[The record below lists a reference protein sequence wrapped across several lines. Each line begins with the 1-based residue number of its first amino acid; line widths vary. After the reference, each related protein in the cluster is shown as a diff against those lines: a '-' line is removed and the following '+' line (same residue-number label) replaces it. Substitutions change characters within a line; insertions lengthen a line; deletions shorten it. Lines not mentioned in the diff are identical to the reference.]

1 MNKLTTLIRSF
12 ILLILITLVDSSVG
26 AADKAVWVLKIK
38 GAIGPATADYLKQG
52 LETAQDNSQVALVV
66 LQIDTPGGLD
76 TAMREMVQAI
86 IASPIPVVTYVAPS
100 GARAASAGTYIL
112 YASHVAAMAPATNL
126 GAATP
131 VQIGGGF
138 GFEPSSEPSTVKEEA
153 ETEPT
158 EPSPSETTDPDESEP
173 ATNPSSG
180 DTMTDKMVNDAEAY
194 LRALAQMQGR
204 NPEWAAQAVRESASL
219 AAKDALEKGVIDVIA
234 TDLADLLAQLDNRE
248 VKVLGNVQRLNTQG
262 LVVERFEPS
271 WRTRLLSIITDPN
284 IAYILML
291 LGIYGLFFELANPG
305 SMIPGVIGGIALLL
319 ALFALQ
325 VLPVNYAGIAL
336 ILLGIAF
343 MIAEAFMPS
352 FGILGLGG
360 LFAFVIGSVILI
372 DTDAAPHYA
381 ISRSLIGGMTF
392 ISLVFFIWL
401 FQMWAKIRSQ
411 QVVSG
416 QEAMQG
422 MEGECL
428 SQQNGQLRVHVN
440 GEIWNAYSALPLQP
454 GQKIRVKAIN
464 GFTLEVEPI
473 NNRVG

>member
-1 MNKLTTLIRSF
+1 MNKLTTIIRSF

-52 LETAQDNSQVALVV
+52 LETAQDNSQVALIV

-138 GFEPSSEPSTVKEEA
+138 GFEPSNESPSAEEEA
-153 ETEPT
+153 AETA
-158 EPSPSETTDPDESEP
+158 PSETTDSESEP
-173 ATNPSSG
+173 AKNPSTG
-180 DTMTDKMVNDAEAY
+180 DTMTHKMVNDAEAY

-204 NPEWAAQAVRESASL
+204 NPDWAAQAVRESASL

-343 MIAEAFMPS
+343 MIAEAFVPS

-392 ISLVFFIWL
+392 MSLVFFIWL

-411 QVVSG
+411 QVANG

-428 SQQNGQLRVHVN
+428 SKQNGQLRVHVN

-454 GQKIRVKAIN
+454 GQKIRVKAMN